1 MQTSYESQ
9 QQQQQQQQQNSN
21 NYVINSQTTH
31 SSNSN
36 ANQMGFNPMSGPNAS
51 QQTSS
56 AVPNPNTSQTNNNST
71 NSGNK
76 KSKNNSTEKGKKVK
90 KMLRMAGG
98 TIWEDT
104 SLLEWGN
111 DDFRIFCGDLG
122 NDVTDD
128 VLARAF
134 NRFSSFTKAKV
145 IRDKRNN
152 KSKGYGF
159 VSFKDPQDFARAI
172 KEMNGLS
179 SFLFPLFILKSEF

>member
-9 QQQQQQQQQNSN
+9 HQQNSN

-36 ANQMGFNPMSGPNAS
+36 ANQMGFPVNPMSGPNAS

-56 AVPNPNTSQTNNNST
+56 VVSNPNTSQTNTNST
-71 NSGNK
+71 SSGYK

-98 TIWEDT
+98 TIWEDS

-179 SFLFPLFILKSEF
+179 SFLFPLFILKFEF

>member
-9 QQQQQQQQQNSN
+9 QQQNNN
-21 NYVINSQTTH
+21 NYVINNQTTH

-36 ANQMGFNPMSGPNAS
+36 ANQMGFSVNPMSGPNAS

-56 AVPNPNTSQTNNNST
+56 VVSNPNTSQQTNNNNT

-104 SLLEWGN
+104 SLLEWGT